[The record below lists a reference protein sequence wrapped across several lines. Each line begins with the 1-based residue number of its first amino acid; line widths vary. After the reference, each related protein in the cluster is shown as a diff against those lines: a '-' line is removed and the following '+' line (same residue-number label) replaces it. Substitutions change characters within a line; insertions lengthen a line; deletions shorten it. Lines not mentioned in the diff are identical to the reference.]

1 MKSITTF
8 LLCALFGICALV
20 HGQSTEMKK
29 RIEFRKQ
36 LNNPLMRE
44 AAIRTGLLDADPVI
58 RKKALYEL
66 YAEKGAGAAEKLK
79 QMADDPDKGIQLLLI
94 ACVRD
99 ITNLELRSE
108 LATYI
113 SEHAASDELKR
124 DARRLL
130 STFNISKTNV
140 RLKDNPTYDHEVT
153 TSEKITIPDDNWLII
168 KDVVE
173 NGHEKGYYKKDLD
186 EKEWQKIRLGAWEQ
200 QCIGTYDGVAWYRI
214 RFKAPEKA
222 QGVVG
227 AELYFQG
234 VDEVAWI
241 WLNETYVGQHDLGP
255 AGWDIPFYMNIGDEI
270 KWGEENLLVVRVHDS
285 AAAGGIWKPIV
296 LHVLK

>member
-1 MKSITTF
+1 MKSIIVFT
-8 LLCALFGICALV
+8 LCALFGICTMAQA
-20 HGQSTEMKK
+20 QSPEMKK
-29 RIEFRKQ
+29 RIEFRKE
-36 LNNPLMRE
+36 LNNPAMRE

-66 YAEKGAGAAEKLK
+66 YAEKGVGAAEKLK
-79 QMADDPDKGIQLLLI
+79 QMAGDPDKGIQLLLI
-94 ACVRD
+94 ACVKD

-113 SEHAASDELKR
+113 SEHAVSDELKR

-130 STFNISKTNV
+130 STFNISRTNV

-153 TSEKITIPDDNWLII
+153 TAEKITIPDDNWLII

-285 AAAGGIWKPIV
+285 AFAGGIWKPIE
-296 LHVLK
+296 LHILK

>member
-8 LLCALFGICALV
+8 LLCALFGICALAQA
-20 HGQSTEMKK
+20 QSPEMKR

-36 LNNPLMRE
+36 LNNPVMRE
-44 AAIRTGLLDADPVI
+44 GAIRTGLLDGDPVI

-66 YAEKGAGAAEKLK
+66 YVEKGAGAAEKLK

-94 ACVRD
+94 ACVKD

-113 SEHAASDELKR
+113 SEHAVSDELKR

-153 TSEKITIPDDNWLII
+153 TAEKITLPDDNWLII

-285 AAAGGIWKPIV
+285 AFAGGIWKPIE
-296 LHVLK
+296 LHILK

>member
-8 LLCALFGICALV
+8 LLCALFGICALAQA
-20 HGQSTEMKK
+20 QSPEMKR

-36 LNNPLMRE
+36 LNNPAMRE
-44 AAIRTGLLDADPVI
+44 GAIRTGLLDGDPVI

-66 YAEKGAGAAEKLK
+66 YVEKGVGAAEKLK

-94 ACVRD
+94 ACVKD
-99 ITNLELRSE
+99 ITNLELRNE
-108 LATYI
+108 LAKYI

-153 TSEKITIPDDNWLII
+153 TAEKITIPDDNWLII
-168 KDVVE
+168 KDVIE
-173 NGHEKGYYKKDLD
+173 NGHEKGYYKKELD

-222 QGVVG
+222 KGVVG

-234 VDEVAWI
+234 VDEIAWI
-241 WLNETYVGQHDLGP
+241 WLNEAYVGQHDLGP
-255 AGWDIPFYMNIGDEI
+255 SGWDIPFYMNISDEI

-285 AAAGGIWKPIV
+285 AYAGGIWKPIE
-296 LHVLK
+296 LHILK